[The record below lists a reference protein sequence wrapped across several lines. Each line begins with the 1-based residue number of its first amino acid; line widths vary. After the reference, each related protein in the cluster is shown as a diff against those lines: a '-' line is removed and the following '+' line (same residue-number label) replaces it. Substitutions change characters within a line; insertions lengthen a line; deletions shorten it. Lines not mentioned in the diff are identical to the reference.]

1 MFRSIFTKYITTFML
16 IIIVSFVMLASII
29 STMIVNYYTGTS
41 EEQLSSAANSISYLI
56 QKRLADS
63 GSDTLRDYVISNSA
77 EVGAYFSALT
87 QNYNDM
93 SIFLTD
99 SEGNILASMAFTDSS
114 FGSQKLS
121 SEIMTEVKNGS
132 YREKGDLGG
141 VLMVKRTVLGV
152 PVESGDGS
160 VIGAAFACTTERSLN
175 TLMLTTVKAIIM
187 TYLWVLLAALIAVY
201 FISDRIISPL
211 KDMGRAAKSFASGKF
226 DVRVPV
232 TGHDEISELA
242 IAFNNMA
249 GSLADLENMR
259 STFLSNVSHEL
270 KTPLTS
276 ISGYAEIMMNG
287 LVKSED
293 MQGFSERIYK
303 EASRMITLVGDIIK
317 LSKLDEGSVEL
328 EKENVDLYQ
337 MTREIVSRLALQ
349 AEKRRIQVEVVG
361 EHVEC
366 FGIRQILDEMIYN
379 ICENAI
385 KYNKEN
391 GKVNIWV
398 GNTLNG
404 KKVIVQDT
412 GIGIPKEHQD
422 RIFECFY
429 RVDKSH
435 SRETGGT
442 GLGLSIVKHGALL
455 HNAEIHVESE
465 EGKGTKMELIFH
477 C

>member
-1 MFRSIFTKYITTFML
+1 ML

-201 FISDRIISPL
+201 FISDRIISPAQRY
-211 KDMGRAAKSFASGKF
+211 GAR
-226 DVRVPV
+226 
-232 TGHDEISELA
+232 
-242 IAFNNMA
+242 
-249 GSLADLENMR
+249 
-259 STFLSNVSHEL
+259 
-270 KTPLTS
+270 
-276 ISGYAEIMMNG
+276 
-287 LVKSED
+287 
-293 MQGFSERIYK
+293 
-303 EASRMITLVGDIIK
+303 
-317 LSKLDEGSVEL
+317 
-328 EKENVDLYQ
+328 
-337 MTREIVSRLALQ
+337 
-349 AEKRRIQVEVVG
+349 
-361 EHVEC
+361 
-366 FGIRQILDEMIYN
+366 RQIF
-379 ICENAI
+379 CV
-385 KYNKEN
+385 
-391 GKVNIWV
+391 GKV
-398 GNTLNG
+398 
-404 KKVIVQDT
+404 
-412 GIGIPKEHQD
+412 
-422 RIFECFY
+422 R
-429 RVDKSH
+429 RKS
-435 SRETGGT
+435 SGDGT
-442 GLGLSIVKHGALL
+442 R
-455 HNAEIHVESE
+455 
-465 EGKGTKMELIFH
+465 
-477 C
+477 